1 MNPIYIPG
9 PGDEA
14 TWPDEVTH
22 PNDPRQPE
30 YYDSDFDAHPP
41 SRHCGC
47 DFCVSYF
54 EEDYDYE

>member
-9 PGDEA
+9 PGDEE

-22 PNDPRQPE
+22 PNDPRWPDDD
-30 YYDSDFDAHPP
+30 YD
-41 SRHCGC
+41 
-47 DFCVSYF
+47 